1 MYAAMSFS
9 ISYLSNACC
18 CNCCCCCGYIAEN
31 GKCQSVF
38 WCCVDWFDDA
48 SKTKRRRSLKKSK
61 FLTTQTKA
69 KCDFPRS
76 RGGRENKKE
85 GLTHN
90 FGAIYRVL
98 YDFLFRVFSMSEWK
112 REESISVISC
122 SSKETIR
129 FSSQKRLLVWLSKI
143 LQRRDD
149 ARANYFYSS
158 LSFDDAPLSCPQTW
172 WTVSFVLRCCCCSP
186 FWCFVVDNRRRVVV
200 MSDCFLCLYPR
211 NKKWRQKWKFRQKN
225 WIQRQKKKKKDE
237 TV

>member
-1 MYAAMSFS
+1 
-9 ISYLSNACC
+9 
-18 CNCCCCCGYIAEN
+18 
-31 GKCQSVF
+31 
-38 WCCVDWFDDA
+38 
-48 SKTKRRRSLKKSK
+48 
-61 FLTTQTKA
+61 
-69 KCDFPRS
+69 
-76 RGGRENKKE
+76 
-85 GLTHN
+85 
-90 FGAIYRVL
+90 
-98 YDFLFRVFSMSEWK
+98 MSEWK

-225 WIQRQKKKKKDE
+225 CVNSETEEEEGRDSVATNRYVKEMRKNFRLMMKWIKEIQEITIHIYYYEKNNLMWTQQAFLSTTSRYY
-237 TV
+237 

>member
-76 RGGRENKKE
+76 RGERENKKE

-129 FSSQKRLLVWLSKI
+129 FSSSQKRLLVWLSKI

-158 LSFDDAPLSCPQTW
+158 SSFDDAPLSCPQTW

-200 MSDCFLCLYPR
+200 TSACFFCLYPR
-211 NKKWRQKWKFRQKN
+211 FLWK
-225 WIQRQKKKKKDE
+225 
-237 TV
+237 